1 MTSKVANALR
11 LVPRKIVIC
20 AYEDVNLMDISGPL
34 QAFSDSRFVNGR
46 PAYQVTLASE
56 MGGPIVTDSG
66 VKVETVRLD
75 RAVLGSVDTLLVA
88 GGNQAILCRDRSVA
102 SQVGQIFGP
111 PAPTRVHLHRGIR
124 SRRAWSPRSPRS
136 DNALG
141 LLRAARARVS
151 DHHRQA
157 RRDFCHLGPYL
168 DICRGLC
175 GD

>member
-75 RAVLGSVDTLLVA
+75 RAVLGSVDTLLVP
-88 GGNQAILCRDRSVA
+88 GGNQAIRSV
-102 SQVGQIFGP
+102 STLP
-111 PAPTRVHLHRGIR
+111 L
-124 SRRAWSPRSPRS
+124 
-136 DNALG
+136 
-141 LLRAARARVS
+141 
-151 DHHRQA
+151 QA
-157 RRDFCHLGPYL
+157 KLAKYL
-168 DICRGLC
+168 DRRRRHGAIA
-175 GD
+175 